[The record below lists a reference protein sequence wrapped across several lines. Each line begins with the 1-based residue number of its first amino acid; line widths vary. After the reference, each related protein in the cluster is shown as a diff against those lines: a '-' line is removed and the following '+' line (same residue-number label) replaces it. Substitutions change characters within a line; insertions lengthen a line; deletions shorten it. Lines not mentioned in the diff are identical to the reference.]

1 MNLFREVIKESGYDT
16 MGFTNPIVAIDYMNI
31 HHDKFG
37 LFIIDYE
44 MPLMKGCELANK
56 IAEID
61 TNINMVLVTALNDVV
76 NNTLNLELIYKPLR
90 ISQLLHILRR
100 YMTVT
105 K

>member
-1 MNLFREVIKESGYDT
+1 
-16 MGFTNPIVAIDYMNI
+16 
-31 HHDKFG
+31 
-37 LFIIDYE
+37 

-61 TNINMVLVTALNDVV
+61 TNINMVLVTAFNNVV

-90 ISQLLHILRR
+90 ISQLLQILRR
-100 YMTVT
+100 YMSVT

>member
-1 MNLFREVIKESGYDT
+1 
-16 MGFTNPIVAIDYMNI
+16 
-31 HHDKFG
+31 
-37 LFIIDYE
+37 
-44 MPLMKGCELANK
+44 MKGCELANK

-90 ISQLLHILRR
+90 ISQLLQILRR
-100 YMTVT
+100 YMSVT

>member
-1 MNLFREVIKESGYDT
+1 MEESGYDT

-31 HHDKFG
+31 HHDEFG
-37 LFIIDYE
+37 LFIIVYE
-44 MPLMKGCELANK
+44 MPLVKGCELANK

-90 ISQLLHILRR
+90 ISQLLQIL
-100 YMTVT
+100 
-105 K
+105 

>member
-1 MNLFREVIKESGYDT
+1 MNLFREVIEESGYDT

-56 IAEID
+56 IA
-61 TNINMVLVTALNDVV
+61 
-76 NNTLNLELIYKPLR
+76 
-90 ISQLLHILRR
+90 
-100 YMTVT
+100 
-105 K
+105 